1 MLANPISPEEDNF
14 INNILDTGIN
24 QLSPIIQPSPLI
36 PHQPT
41 SLKKKTSNPPPHSS
55 RTAISPLPLAYYS
68 HNKTNTT
75 FQSQDILAQ
84 TNSILNQ
91 FTNRSHKRN
100 TISNDIPINPVKP
113 IHPHNNHHNKPITN
127 ARNRHTIS
135 FSYKTN
141 THNNTYMNCTS
152 NDNIKKERSIK
163 KGKTPQRKKAVNYQ
177 MKYEKLKKEL
187 EGVKNELVKERKK
200 GNEIKKQLEKY
211 EKKDQ
216 QYNEI
221 LQENKQ
227 LMKLNEEIYNKI
239 KESENIRNEHQ
250 MLVISLQR
258 EYEQIKRCMYNQYG
272 EIPNQIEQNVNNNI
286 PQSKSTLIIDN
297 TDKPKLKSVK
307 KLTPNKKS
315 SKKPITK
322 SPQY

>member
-1 MLANPISPEEDNF
+1 MLANPISQEEDNF

-24 QLSPIIQPSPLI
+24 QLSPINQPSLLI

-41 SLKKKTSNPPPHSS
+41 SLRKYPSNPFPHSS
-55 RTAISPLPLAYYS
+55 RTATSPLPLAHYS
-68 HNKTNTT
+68 LNKPNTT

-91 FTNRSHKRN
+91 FSTRSHKRN
-100 TISNDIPINPVKP
+100 TISNDIPINPVQP
-113 IHPHNNHHNKPITN
+113 LHPHNNINTKPITK

-141 THNNTYMNCTS
+141 THNNSNMNCNS
-152 NDNIKKERSIK
+152 NDNIRKECKLK
-163 KGKTPQRKKAVNYQ
+163 KGKTPQKKKAINYQ

-211 EKKDQ
+211 EKKEL

-227 LMKLNEEIYNKI
+227 LIKLNEEIYNKI
-239 KESENIRNEHQ
+239 KESENIRNEQQ
-250 MLVISLQR
+250 MLVESLQR
-258 EYEQIKRCMYNQYG
+258 EYEQIKRCMYNQSG
-272 EIPNQIEQNVNNNI
+272 EVSNEIEQNVNYNI
-286 PQSKSTLIIDN
+286 PQSKSTVII
-297 TDKPKLKSVK
+297 DKPKLKNVK
-307 KLTPNKKS
+307 RLTPNRKS
-315 SKKPITK
+315 SKTRITK
-322 SPQY
+322 STQY